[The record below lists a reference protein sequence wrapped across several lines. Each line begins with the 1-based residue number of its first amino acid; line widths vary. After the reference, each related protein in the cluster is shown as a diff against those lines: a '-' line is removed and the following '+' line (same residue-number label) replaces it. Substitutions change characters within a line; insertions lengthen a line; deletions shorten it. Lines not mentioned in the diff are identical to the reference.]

1 MLRLGF
7 TGNFATKFNALRS
20 VRTSV
25 QSQINYR
32 MFSGSRSIKN
42 SFNKYQSSAS
52 YTSASTKQ
60 KPSMA
65 LTFLGILG
73 VSSLYL
79 VAHKPILND
88 AGFANPPIAIERKN
102 SPNAYYDPNSPTY
115 DGAFNG
121 KLNYRHVAMGSMAG
135 LILGYALSR
144 LSTIIFVVAIISYT
158 INVYLRKQGIVLVNT
173 KSVVKDAVNSV
184 SWDEIVFDQPSFSI
198 PFILSFVTSST
209 L

>member
-7 TGNFATKFNALRS
+7 TSNFATKFNALRS

-25 QSQINYR
+25 QSQINHR
-32 MFSGSRSIKN
+32 MFSSSRTIRN
-42 SFNKYQSSAS
+42 NFHRYQSSAS
-52 YTSASTKQ
+52 YLSASAKQ
-60 KPSMA
+60 KPNMA
-65 LTFLGILG
+65 LTFLGIFG

-88 AGFANPPIAIERKN
+88 AGFANPPIAFERKK

-115 DGAFNG
+115 DGAFDG
-121 KLNYRHVAMGSMAG
+121 KLNYRHVAMGSISG
-135 LILGYALSR
+135 LVLGYALAR

-184 SWDEIVFDQPSFSI
+184 SWDEIVFEQPSFTI
-198 PFILSFVTSST
+198 PFILSFLTSST